1 MANCNLYKMLTEEIL
16 SGNHKYDI
24 DEDVLNY
31 DIPKV
36 AEEIKQKPNF
46 STKFE
51 FDPVVHLAFDETK
64 SVKKHTLQDLGIG
77 KTHCQTI
84 TDVAAVEPF
93 PLFTEEAIDIM
104 KWELFLNPD
113 IIREYGRRVNLAV
126 GSSSKDFQVSGF
138 ADNTPFTK
146 AALSH
151 PKTIQIMSRLAGLPL
166 RIPHVYSMAH
176 INASLKER
184 RNETSV
190 ETDEE
195 LREKV
200 KQQNS
205 DADNIPSSVSW
216 HYDSTPLVCVLMLE
230 APSNMIGGETCLRTG
245 TEDIF
250 RVEGARKGHA
260 TVLQGRVIRHIA
272 TKPLNNAD
280 RISLVVSYIPLEV
293 DMPDTTV
300 ALSESPSA
308 TPSFLNDKFYPNY
321 VNYKFER
328 IEQRLR
334 KFRLNLME
342 NYKRKEKFDQ
352 VQTIDFCKDI
362 EKYLSGVY
370 KDFEAISDAPYPPK
384 LFSTPYSQL

>member
-1 MANCNLYKMLTEEIL
+1 MLTEEIIN
-16 SGNHKYDI
+16 GNHKYDI
-24 DEDVLNY
+24 DEDVLTY
-31 DIPKV
+31 DILKV
-36 AEEIKQKPNF
+36 SEEIKQKPILFND
-46 STKFE
+46 FE
-51 FDPVVHLAFDETK
+51 FDPDVHLAFDERK
-64 SVKKHTLQDLGIG
+64 SIKKHTLQDLGIE

-93 PLFTEEAIDIM
+93 PLFTEDAIEIM

-113 IIREYGRRVNLAV
+113 IIRECGRRVNLAV

-146 AALSH
+146 AAITH
-151 PKTIQIMSRLAGLPL
+151 PRTIQIMSKLAGLAL
-166 RIPHVYSMAH
+166 KIPHVYSMAH

-190 ETDEE
+190 ESDEE
-195 LREKV
+195 LREKLAG
-200 KQQNS
+200 QNS
-205 DADNIPSSVSW
+205 NADNIPSSVSW
-216 HYDSTPLVCVLMLE
+216 HYDSTPMVCVLMLE
-230 APSNMIGGETCLRTG
+230 APSNMIGGETCLRMG
-245 TEDIF
+245 NENIF
-250 RVEGARKGHA
+250 RVDGPRKGHA
-260 TVLQGRVIRHIA
+260 TLLQGRVVKHIA

-280 RISLVVSYIPLEV
+280 RISLVVSFIPEEV

-300 ALSESPSA
+300 AVSESPSA

-342 NYKRKEKFDQ
+342 NYKKKEKFDQ